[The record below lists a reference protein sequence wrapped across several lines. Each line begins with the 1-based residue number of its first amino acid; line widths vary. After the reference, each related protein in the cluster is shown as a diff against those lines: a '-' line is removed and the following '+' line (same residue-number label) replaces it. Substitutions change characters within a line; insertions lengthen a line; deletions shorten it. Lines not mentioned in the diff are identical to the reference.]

1 MDIRLVVSVHS
12 ATGDTQHA
20 QTLAYAP
27 STGTTN
33 NLDGPYAPLA
43 PMTKTTSID
52 PSGEACDVHTRRRF
66 LRAAAGAAASAAG
79 LAAWPVYAGATAPN
93 VVTPQVGPSAAGTA
107 RIAAPAGHR
116 AVIIDCDPGQDDA
129 IALLFALGA
138 SDRLD
143 VLSITTVAG
152 NVPLNLTER
161 NARIVRDWAGCTQSL
176 PVHAGCARPLVRELV
191 TAANV
196 HGNTGLEGVPLH
208 TPFAPL
214 AQQHAVAYLIDTLRA
229 ATPHSVTICALG
241 PLTNLAAAL
250 SEAPD
255 IRNGL
260 REIVLMGGA
269 FFERG
274 NITPV
279 AEFNIYVDPQAAQI
293 VFASGVPIV
302 VLPRDVAVKAPIVP
316 ARIAPIRALGNR
328 CGAMVADLMA
338 AEVAYQKDRR
348 GIERAPMYDP
358 CAAGYLI
365 DPSLFRGRM
374 VNVMIET
381 VGTWTLGE
389 TVVDWSGRS
398 GRTPNAMWI
407 TEVDADGFYAA
418 LRASLATLP

>member
-1 MDIRLVVSVHS
+1 M
-12 ATGDTQHA
+12 
-20 QTLAYAP
+20 
-27 STGTTN
+27 
-33 NLDGPYAPLA
+33 

-52 PSGEACDVHTRRRF
+52 PSGEACDVHTRRGF

-79 LAAWPVYAGATAPN
+79 LAAWPAHADAAPN

-107 RIAAPAGHR
+107 RIAVPAGRR

-143 VLSITTVAG
+143 VQGITTVAG

-161 NARIVRDWAGCTQSL
+161 NARIVRDWAGRTQSL

-196 HGNTGLEGVPLH
+196 HGNTGLEGVPVH

-214 AQQHAVAYLIDTLRA
+214 AQQHAVAYLVSTLRA
-229 ATPHSVTICALG
+229 ATPHSVTVCALG

-250 SEAPD
+250 IEAPD

-279 AEFNIYVDPQAAQI
+279 AEFNIYVDPQAAHI

-338 AEVAYQKDRR
+338 AEVAYQNDRR
-348 GIERAPMYDP
+348 GIEKAPMYDP
-358 CAAGYLI
+358 CATGYLI

-398 GRTPNAMWI
+398 GRAPNAMWI